1 MVPEDLG
8 IIEDLDRWAFEVRIL
23 ISLAF
28 IAGVLALRWLVV
40 RMIRR
45 QSEILTDRQR
55 WWISSVRNSA
65 TVVIVL
71 GLIGLWALE
80 IEQFALSITAFAV
93 ALVIGTKELLL
104 CFSGATW
111 RAATG
116 AFDVGDWVRIGP
128 YSGEVIDETLLVT
141 RLQEIDPVH
150 MRYTGRSIA
159 VPNALLLT
167 NPVVNEN
174 FRKRY
179 LFHEFTLYSEP
190 NPDAVRVRDAIC
202 AALTAASADFAE
214 TAHRY
219 AAMISKRTGLQLPEV
234 EPKVW
239 IGTTDIGKMAYR
251 CALFCPRERAVE
263 MEQVATG
270 AYLAVGGARAA
281 GS

>member
-1 MVPEDLG
+1 MLPEDIG
-8 IIEDLDRWAFEVRIL
+8 ITRDLDRWAFEIRVV

-28 IAGVLALRWLVV
+28 IAGVMLVRWLLV

-45 QSEILTDRQR
+45 QSDVLTDSQR

-65 TVVIVL
+65 TAVIL
-71 GLIGLWALE
+71 IGLIGLWSLE
-80 IEQFALSITAFAV
+80 IEEFALSITAFAV

-104 CFSGATW
+104 CFSGAAW
-111 RAATG
+111 RAATR

-128 YSGEVIDETLLVT
+128 HSGEVIDETMLVT
-141 RLQEIDPVH
+141 QLQEIDPVH

-167 NPVVNEN
+167 NTVVNEN

-179 LFHEFTLYSEP
+179 LFHEFTLYSQP
-190 NPDAVRVRDAIC
+190 NPEAERVRDAIC
-202 AALTAASADFAE
+202 AALTTATADFAE

-219 AAMISKRTGLQLPEV
+219 AAMIGKRTGLQLPEV

-239 IGTTDIGKMAYR
+239 IGTTDLGNIAYR

-263 MEQVATG
+263 MEQIATG
-270 AYLAVGGARAA
+270 AYLAAGGARAA